1 MERTLVALDLETTGL
16 TPRLD
21 RIIEVGAVRFR
32 GAEVLGRF
40 QSLVRPEVTIPA
52 AVQQLTGISDS
63 DVEFAPEVEQVMG
76 QLVEFVGDSGVVAH
90 SGNFDLSFLR
100 DGERVDTAYEL
111 FDTLDLARILLP
123 MSPSHSLPHLSR
135 QLGLV
140 HPRPHRALEDAE
152 AAQQLFRYLWDFTRS
167 LPSELLDRMLEV
179 TLGWSHPLR
188 DFLEEAQGAGPNG
201 QVSLRPPP
209 PPAQAVPRT
218 GEPLTDP
225 EAIRDLLGPDGPMA
239 AGLED
244 YELREAQQQMALAV
258 AQLFHRGGR
267 LMVEAG
273 PGTGKSLA
281 YLVPAVHHAVAAGE
295 RVVIAT
301 NTITL
306 QEQLFAKDIPF
317 MRSWL
322 AFDFKAALLKG
333 RANYVSLRRWNR
345 YLNAPSRRADGSWFP
360 EEVKFKLRML
370 VWLAQ
375 SPHGDRSEIKLNGLD
390 DLFWL
395 RAASTADDCLA
406 AHCEN
411 YKTQSCFYWN
421 SRRAAADADLIVT
434 NHALLLADAL
444 GSGSVLP
451 DYQHVVIDEAHQ
463 LEEAAVDTLTVLV
476 GEEELLESLEGTL
489 TWYRAACGPLDAGL
503 KESSQRLKRDLS
515 DLFEQLRSVIKQ
527 LQPEAGTRSSRDE
540 NVLLD
545 GGTRALPELAAAVRK
560 AADTVRSARD
570 LASSLQTG
578 GTQLELEP
586 NPRAERELELFL
598 GQLAVRARLL
608 EEALQQPRPDRLYWL
623 GIERRSSRAVVQAAP
638 IHAGQVLQQRALAEK
653 ETVVFTSAS
662 LAVAD
667 TFDYFKRGVGLSQA
681 STYEM
686 ILPSPF
692 DYLSQALLCLP
703 TDLLDLNDPLFID
716 QTADTVAGIAR
727 LLSGRTLVLFTA
739 HQQLREVTARLRT
752 LMAQQ
757 GIGVLAQNLDGTRRQ
772 LLQQF
777 REDPRA
783 ILLGTSSFWEGIDV
797 PGDALS
803 CVVIVRLPFRV
814 PTDPQQLARSAGLMD
829 PFAELVLPEAVLRL
843 KQGFGRLIRRQTD
856 RGAVVLLDHRVANRT
871 YGRAFLD
878 ALPRAAVHLGRS
890 EEVAPAIGQW
900 LRPGASPHAGGA
912 GRATPAS
919 ETFSA

>member
-16 TPRLD
+16 SPRLD

-32 GAEVLGRF
+32 GAEVLGQF
-40 QSLVRPEVTIPA
+40 QSLVRPEVSIPA
-52 AVQQLTGISDS
+52 AVQQLTGISDA
-63 DVEFAPEVEQVMG
+63 DVEFAPEVEEVMG

-100 DGERVDTAYEL
+100 DGETIDAGYQL

-135 QLGLV
+135 QLGLA

-152 AAQQLFRYLWDFTRS
+152 AARQLFRYLWDFTRS
-167 LPSELLDRMLEV
+167 LPKDMLDRMLEV

-201 QVSLRPPP
+201 HTSLRPPA
-209 PPAQAVPRT
+209 PPADEAPRD
-218 GEPLTDP
+218 GSPLTDP
-225 EAIRDLLGPDGPMA
+225 NAIRELLGPTGPMA
-239 AGLED
+239 ERLQD

-267 LMVEAG
+267 LLVEAG

-281 YLVPAVHHAVAAGE
+281 YLVPAVHHAVAANE
-295 RVVIAT
+295 RVVVAT

-306 QEQLFAKDIPF
+306 QEQLFEKDIPF

-322 AFDFKAALLKG
+322 PFDFKAALLKG

-375 SPHGDRSEIKLNGLD
+375 TAHGDRSEIKLNGLD
-390 DLFWL
+390 ELFWL

-411 YKTQSCFYWN
+411 YKTQQCFYWN
-421 SRRAAADADLIVT
+421 SRRAAHDADLIVT
-434 NHALLLADAL
+434 NHALLLTDAL
-444 GSGSVLP
+444 GNGSVLP
-451 DYQHVVIDEAHQ
+451 DYHHVVVDEAHQ
-463 LEEAAVDTLTVLV
+463 LEEAAVETLTVRV

-489 TWYRAACGPLDAGL
+489 TWYRAACGPLDAAL
-503 KESSQRLKRDLS
+503 NESAQHLRRDLS
-515 DLFEQLRSVIKQ
+515 DFFEQLRTLVKQ
-527 LQPEAGTRSSRDE
+527 LQPENGPRPQRDE

-545 GGTRALPELAAAVRK
+545 AGTRALPDLVPLTLRAGAVVDAVAALGS
-560 AADTVRSARD
+560 D
-570 LASSLQTG
+570 LQTA
-578 GTQLELEP
+578 GTQLALEP

-598 GQLAVRARLL
+598 NQVTVRAGLVG
-608 EEALQQPRPDRLYWL
+608 EALQRPRSEQLYWL
-623 GIERRSSRAVVQAAP
+623 AIDRRSGRALVQAAP
-638 IHAGQVLQQRALAEK
+638 TAAGRVLQERALAEK

-667 TFDYFKRGVGLSQA
+667 SFDYFKRGVGLSQA

-703 TDLLDLNDPLFID
+703 TDLLDLTDPLFID

-727 LLSGRTLVLFTA
+727 LLEGRTLVLFTA

-752 LMAQQ
+752 LMAQDAVS
-757 GIGVLAQNLDGTRRQ
+757 VLAQNLDGTRRQ

-814 PTDPQQLARSAGLMD
+814 PTDPQQLARSAVLAD

-890 EEVAPAIGQW
+890 EEVAPAIAQW
-900 LRPGASPHAGGA
+900 LNRPIP
-912 GRATPAS
+912 R
-919 ETFSA
+919 